1 MIDTNNGYEKNMMLN
16 FPEMI
21 RKIHEFPISAN
32 KPTDLTDVKP
42 AAHWNQRNL
51 NEKISQ

>member
-1 MIDTNNGYEKNMMLN
+1 MIDTNNGCEKNMMLK

-32 KPTDLTDVKP
+32 KPTDLTNVKP
-42 AAHWNQRNL
+42 AAGWNQPNL

>member
-1 MIDTNNGYEKNMMLN
+1 MIGSNNGCEKIMVLT

-21 RKIHEFPISAN
+21 KKNHEFPISAN
-32 KPTDLTDVKP
+32 RPTDLTDVKP
-42 AAHWNQRNL
+42 VADWNQPNL

>member
-1 MIDTNNGYEKNMMLN
+1 MMLKI
-16 FPEMI
+16 PEII

-42 AAHWNQRNL
+42 AADWNQLNL
-51 NEKISQ
+51 NKKISQ